1 MTNYRNEWIFNHCHL
16 SITKNY
22 FNYLWNSSCIFCTPN
37 YSGTLLTSM
46 HYAWIDAFF
55 ISIGREWRILYDV
68 CIFVIIAHNV
78 IWYLIVYWIYEQ
90 KKKMLRA
97 SSYSRKRIT
106 ACTAE
111 RWNSIRFACIL
122 SDRMF
127 TLVVGYTVI
136 WCFYVPIEWI
146 LSEKKQNKN
155 NNQPQA
161 IDFKRFATKTKW
173 QSFLFID
180 ESCFLYTYLE
190 CSFVV

>member
-1 MTNYRNEWIFNHCHL
+1 MKFFMYFLHAQLQWHIVNEHALCLNWCIFHKHRSWITNIVWCVHICNYRPQRNMIFDRLLNIWAEKKNASSIIVFAETNY
-16 SITKNY
+16 
-22 FNYLWNSSCIFCTPN
+22 
-37 YSGTLLTSM
+37 
-46 HYAWIDAFF
+46 
-55 ISIGREWRILYDV
+55 
-68 CIFVIIAHNV
+68 
-78 IWYLIVYWIYEQ
+78 
-90 KKKMLRA
+90 
-97 SSYSRKRIT
+97 
-106 ACTAE
+106 CTAE

-180 ESCFLYTYLE
+180 ESGFL
-190 CSFVV
+190 